1 MLNVACVCVGTAYST
16 EYVEILYSMVRRNL
30 AGGVRGRFTVFT
42 DNPSAFKSMAGIQT
56 KEVSPD
62 LKGWWAKLYLF
73 SKDAFPKG
81 ERVLYFDLDT
91 VITGSL
97 DEIAD
102 YKGKFAMLHDAYRN
116 FGFQSAVMAWEAGTL
131 TEIWDRWNADNRPT
145 PKGGDQAIIEKYMI
159 HHPTLEPV
167 WWQDLYPDLFRSY
180 KLQCYDGVPKGCSV
194 VYFHGFPRPHQ
205 CIGWVKDVWKISD
218 ENLFFAMNVK
228 EQNVRA
234 NIRHA
239 LTKPQWIKMRDGL
252 QTPAIIVGGG
262 PSLAKDIWRIR
273 GYQLSGGVVFATN
286 NTYKFLKEHGVTP
299 DAHVMHDARLQN
311 LEFVPS
317 EHTLKYYAS
326 QCHPEVLDSA
336 GDDLICWHPH
346 SETAI
351 SEIGDDRKGSTMVS
365 GGSTIG
371 LNAISLAYILG
382 HRSFMLFGFDS
393 CYEDGTHHAYE
404 QKLNDGELILE
415 AQAHGYTFNCAPW
428 MIQQAEQFVTLART
442 LIALGCEISVFGYG
456 LIPTIAHLAEPEVTA
471 ADLRAAVLLEWLK
484 PYENPVGAEIGVFAG
499 ELSRKLLVRKDL
511 TLYLVDSWTA
521 QHKAAYKESGDY
533 HARLTQDKQER
544 FYDITRHM
552 VRFAGDR
559 AKIIR
564 DDSQRAATG
573 IADGS
578 LDFVFIDAD
587 HSYEGCKGDIE
598 AWLPKIRKGG
608 FISGHDY
615 ENPDFPAW
623 GVKKAVEEKFGTP
636 EKGENFTWRIQL

>member
-1 MLNVACVCVGTAYST
+1 MLNVACVCVGTAYSP

-56 KEVSPD
+56 KEVPSD

-73 SKDAFPKG
+73 SPDAFPKG

-91 VITGSL
+91 VITGPL
-97 DEIAD
+97 DAIAAYD
-102 YKGKFAMLHDAYRN
+102 GPFAILRDAYRPN
-116 FGFQSAVMAWEAGTL
+116 GLQSSVMAWKAGSYGTQ
-131 TEIWDRWNADNRPT
+131 TIWDHWVLANKPEVV
-145 PKGGDQAIIEKYMI
+145 GGDQAWIERTKPNPEI
-159 HHPTLEPV
+159 F
-167 WWQDLYPDLFRSY
+167 QDLFPGLFRSY
-180 KLQCYDGVPKGCSV
+180 KVDCQEFVPQGTSV
-194 VYFHGFPRPHQ
+194 VFFHGFPRPHQ
-205 CIGWVKDVWKISD
+205 ARGWVKDVWKVSNETI
-218 ENLFFAMNVK
+218 FFAMNVK
-228 EQNVRA
+228 EQEVRA

-239 LTKPQWIKMRDGL
+239 LTKPNWVAMRDGL
-252 QTPAIIVGGG
+252 QTPALIVGGG
-262 PSLAKDIWRIR
+262 PSLATDVWRIR
-273 GYQLSGGVVFATN
+273 GYQLSGAVVFATN
-286 NTYKFLKEHGVTP
+286 NTYQFLKERGVTP

-311 LEFVPS
+311 IEFVPS

-326 QCHPEVLDSA
+326 QCHHEVLDAA

-351 SEIGDDRKGSTMVS
+351 SEIGDDPKGTTMVS

-393 CYEDGTHHAYE
+393 SYQDGAHHAYD

-428 MIQQAEQFVTLART
+428 MIQQAEQFVNLART

-456 LIPTIAHLAEPEVTA
+456 LIPTIAHLAKPVTTD
-471 ADLRAAVLLEWLK
+471 ADKRAHALLGWLA
-484 PYENPVGAEIGVFAG
+484 PYENPIGAEIGVFAG
-499 ELSRKLLVRKDL
+499 DLSGRLLERKDL
-511 TLYLVDSWTA
+511 TLYLVDSWSA
-521 QHKAAYKESGDY
+521 QHSEAYKASGDF
-533 HARLTQDKQER
+533 HAGLTQDKQER
-544 FYDITRHM
+544 FYDMTRHT
-552 VRFAGDR
+552 VKFAGER

-564 DDSQRAATG
+564 DDSQRAAQT
-573 IADGS
+573 IADAS

-615 ENPDFPAW
+615 ENPEFPAW